1 MSERNERFRESLRGL
16 AASAAG
22 EPPLSGA
29 ELRRRAEQHRRRRLL
44 AVPALA
50 LSGLLVG
57 GTAFAVSGVLGSAPQ
72 HVPPVSGGIATASA
86 PATSAAASDTT
97 PAVVPSASP
106 SPSRSEASAAPTASG
121 RPTPTGPSV
130 SATSVTSAAADP
142 GKAVTCAAARA
153 GETLVRLQ
161 TLQLPA
167 GLAPDVDAL
176 LYAVPVSCVRGQL
189 VSSGGVQL
197 LQVVPDA
204 VVTTT
209 APLSAGTGSTVN
221 TLAAL
226 AAGLVLHPEQ
236 LFGIRRD
243 AGGLVDRLDQV
254 ATGS

>member
-29 ELRRRAEQHRRRRLL
+29 ELRGLAERHRRRRLL

-57 GTAFAVSGVLGSAPQ
+57 GTAFAVSGALGSAPRQ
-72 HVPPVSGGIATASA
+72 VPPVSGGIPTASVA
-86 PATSAAASDTT
+86 GTSPAAADTT
-97 PAVVPSASP
+97 SPAVPRASP
-106 SPSRSEASAAPTASG
+106 TPSRPGVSAAPTASG
-121 RPTPTGPSV
+121 RPTPTGPS
-130 SATSVTSAAADP
+130 ASVTSAAADP
-142 GKAVTCAAARA
+142 GKVVTCAAARA

-161 TLQLPA
+161 ALQLPA

-176 LYAVPVSCVRGQL
+176 LYVVPVSCVRGQL
-189 VSSGGVQL
+189 TSSGGVQL

-209 APLSAGTGSTVN
+209 APLSAGAGSSVN
-221 TLAAL
+221 SLAGL

-243 AGGLVDRLDQV
+243 AAGLVDRLDQV
-254 ATGS
+254 VTGS